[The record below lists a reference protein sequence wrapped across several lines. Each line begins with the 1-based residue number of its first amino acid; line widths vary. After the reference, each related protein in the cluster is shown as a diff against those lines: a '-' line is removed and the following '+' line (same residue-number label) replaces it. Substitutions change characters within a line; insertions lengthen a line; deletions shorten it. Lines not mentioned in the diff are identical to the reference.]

1 MLPVS
6 NATMHSIGTLPTEVN
21 MHSCDD
27 TEAEVIALPFEVC
40 PPLPPK
46 TYETTRD
53 L

>member
-1 MLPVS
+1 
-6 NATMHSIGTLPTEVN
+6 MHSIGTLPTEVN

-27 TEAEVIALPFEVC
+27 TEVIALPFEVC
-40 PPLPPK
+40 PALPPK